1 MVPSRSMITIDRH
14 MQVPSPECDFSN
26 NKQTKNVEK
35 TFGNPWMQFWG
46 GKQSVVGRIYETGN
60 FKLEVNESGRW
71 KLNLK
76 RSETTES

>member
-1 MVPSRSMITIDRH
+1 MNAVLRGET
-14 MQVPSPECDFSN
+14 VC
-26 NKQTKNVEK
+26 
-35 TFGNPWMQFWG
+35 G
-46 GKQSVVGRIYETGN
+46 GRIYVTGN